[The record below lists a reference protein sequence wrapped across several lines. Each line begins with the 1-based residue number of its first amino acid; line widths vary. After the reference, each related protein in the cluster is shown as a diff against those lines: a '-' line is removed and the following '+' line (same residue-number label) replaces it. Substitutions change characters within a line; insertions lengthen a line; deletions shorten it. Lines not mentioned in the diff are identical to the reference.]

1 MGISWRQQVSL
12 YRSQKR
18 QFFLAKARGTPDY
31 ETYYFSGR
39 EKLLYLSLSLGITL
53 FLALFFYRSLW
64 TAVFLCPVGIYAYLS
79 FQKERGEKQKRK
91 LEAEFKDCI
100 MSLAANLRA
109 GYSVDNAFAECVQDI
124 VPLYG
129 KKSLMLTE
137 LYRIKKGLCNNVP
150 LEKLLQELGKR
161 SGCASIREFGE
172 VFTIA
177 RQSGGNLPEVIQS
190 TANLIGE
197 RIAGQQEIQTIISG
211 RVLEQ
216 RVMNIMPFLLV
227 CYIEAGNRGF
237 FDVLYHNAFGVVVMT
252 GCLAVYLTAYCL
264 SRQICRKIL

>member
-1 MGISWRQQVSL
+1 M
-12 YRSQKR
+12 
-18 QFFLAKARGTPDY
+18 
-31 ETYYFSGR
+31 
-39 EKLLYLSLSLGITL
+39 YLGLSLGIVL
-53 FLALFFYRSLW
+53 FLAFFFYRSLW
-64 TAVFLCPVGIYAYLS
+64 AAAFLCPAGIYAYLS
-79 FQKERGEKQKRK
+79 FQKEQGEKRRKK

-100 MSLAANLRA
+100 MSVAANLRA

-129 KKSLMLTE
+129 KKSLMLGE
-137 LYRIKKGLCNNVP
+137 LYRIKKGLNNNVP

-177 RQSGGNLPEVIQS
+177 RQSGGNLPEVLQS

-211 RVLEQ
+211 RILEQ
-216 RVMNIMPFLLV
+216 RVMNIMPFLLAG
-227 CYIEAGNRGF
+227 YIEAGNKGF
-237 FDVLYHNAFGVVVMT
+237 FDVLYHNALGISVMT
-252 GCLAVYLTAYCL
+252 VCLVVYLTAFCL
-264 SRQICRKIL
+264 SRQICKNIL